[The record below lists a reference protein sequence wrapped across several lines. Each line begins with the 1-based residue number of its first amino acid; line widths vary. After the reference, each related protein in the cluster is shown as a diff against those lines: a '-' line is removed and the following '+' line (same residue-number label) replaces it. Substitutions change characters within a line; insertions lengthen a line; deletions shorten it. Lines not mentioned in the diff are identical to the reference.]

1 MNFKIENMKP
11 LLIILF
17 KVIFSVVAL
26 VADIIKLFLSLAF
39 WNSKFLFS
47 EGTEFDKIWEKE

>member
-17 KVIFSVVAL
+17 KVIFSIPAL
-26 VADIIKLFLSLAF
+26 VADLIKVVLSLTF

-47 EGTEFDKIWEKE
+47 EGTEFDKVWEKR